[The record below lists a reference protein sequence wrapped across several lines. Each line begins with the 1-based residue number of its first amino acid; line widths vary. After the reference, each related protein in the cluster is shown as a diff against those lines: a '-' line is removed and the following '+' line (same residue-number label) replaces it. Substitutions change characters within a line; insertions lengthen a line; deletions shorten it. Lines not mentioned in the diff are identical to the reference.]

1 MCVCVIVQL
10 LFFAENCVCVARE
23 RKVISYMLYCRWTTP
38 LFSKFGTGSVLA
50 EHQLGR
56 AKP

>member
-1 MCVCVIVQL
+1 MCVIVQL